1 MKIDLDCQ
9 KLTRVLDM
17 MVADGDAEKL
27 SAEYAVDFFEAQP
40 PMCMEIE
47 FVKGVCHVL
56 SAYELLF
63 SDEMDGWYSGDRI
76 EDPQLVASV
85 LQKLIEE

>member
-1 MKIDLDCQ
+1 MKINLDCQ

-27 SAEYAVDFFEAQP
+27 STEYAADFFEAQP
-40 PMCMEIE
+40 PMSMEIE
-47 FVKGVCHVL
+47 FVKGECHVL

-63 SDEMDGWYSGDRI
+63 SAEMDGWYTGERI
-76 EDPQLVASV
+76 EDAQLVTSV
-85 LQKLIEE
+85 LNKLIEE